1 MIGTSKISQTQQ
13 LHISDPICL
22 FISFISYALEYDHL
36 DLKKKKKKCHA
47 NSGNYTKWLIYCS
60 VTGST
65 RFAAA
70 RLVASRLVCI
80 HAPIDLLIVTQ
91 KCSEPLLTV

>member
-1 MIGTSKISQTQQ
+1 MIGTSKIGQTQQ

-36 DLKKKKKKCHA
+36 YLKK
-47 NSGNYTKWLIYCS
+47 NSGNYSKWLIYCS
-60 VTGST
+60 VTGSA

-70 RLVASRLVCI
+70 RLAASRLVCI